1 MLTWALVGVGD
12 ISKKRVLAGLGAE
25 PRSRLK
31 AVVTTHPD
39 RARELCAPYKVQH
52 FHSKLDEALADPEI
66 NAVYIATPVFL
77 HAPQAMAAMRAG
89 KHVLCEKPTALSFQ
103 EAAQMAD
110 TADECGV
117 RYGVAFYRRMYPKVR
132 RAMQLIR
139 EGAIGA
145 VTLVEARYHWWW
157 APEEDHERRWFV
169 EPHKSGGGPLP
180 DVGSHRID
188 VLNYMFGPPA
198 SVLAELGN
206 QVHHYGVEDAATLLL
221 AYASGMRAVVDVR
234 WNSRL
239 ERDEFRIVG
248 TEGELEMTPL
258 NKEPMVIR
266 TAKGDKKEKHAP
278 HDNLHYPMIENFVS
292 AVLDGAEL
300 VSSGRTAME
309 TDRVI
314 SAAFESA
321 RVGCRVPLSRN
332 WRAHQV

>member
-12 ISKKRVLAGLGAE
+12 ISKKRVLAALAAE

-39 RARELCAPYKVQH
+39 RARQLCAPYQVQQ
-52 FHSKLDEALADPEI
+52 FYSTLEEALADPEI
-66 NAVYIATPVFL
+66 NAVYVATPVFL
-77 HAPQAMAAMRAG
+77 HAPQSIAAMRAG

-103 EAAQMAD
+103 EAAQMTD
-110 TADECGV
+110 TADQCGV
-117 RYGVAFYRRMYPKVR
+117 KFGVAFYRRMYPKVR
-132 RAMQLIR
+132 RALQLIR
-139 EGAIGA
+139 EGAIGTP
-145 VTLVEARYHWWW
+145 TLVEARYHWWW
-157 APEEDHERRWFV
+157 APEDGHERRWFV
-169 EPHKSGGGPLP
+169 EPHKAGGGPLP

-188 VLNYMFGPPA
+188 VLNYMFGAPT
-198 SVLAELGN
+198 SVVAEIGN
-206 QVHHYGVEDAATLLL
+206 QVHHYGVEDAATVLLQ
-221 AYASGMRAVVDVR
+221 YPSGMRALVDVR
-234 WNSRL
+234 WNSRV

-248 TEGELEMTPL
+248 TEGELEMTPM
-258 NKEPMVIR
+258 NKEPMVVR
-266 TAKGDKKEKHAP
+266 MANGEKKEKHPP

-321 RVGCRVPLSRN
+321 RIGCRVPLTRSRL
-332 WRAHQV
+332 AHQV